1 MTDEQSTSETTW
13 EEIGEQFRTLGE
25 SIAEALRVTW
35 EREETR
41 HHVQELQTGL
51 EGLVNNVGRAINEF
65 GESTEGQRLRGEAKK
80 AAESARVAGE
90 KAWQDAQPHILAAL
104 QQVNAELR
112 KVTGRVSQAQ
122 AESESAPPETE

>member
-41 HHVQELQTGL
+41 HHVQELQVREIAEIL
-51 EGLVNNVGRAINEF
+51 RVPEGTVKTRLFRARREMATALV
-65 GESTEGQRLRGEAKK
+65 
-80 AAESARVAGE
+80 
-90 KAWQDAQPHILAAL
+90 
-104 QQVNAELR
+104 ELR
-112 KVTGRVSQAQ
+112 
-122 AESESAPPETE
+122 